1 MTAGYPASPELERF
15 ARETLGCNCAP
26 EVFRQVATDLATLP
40 GLSAPV
46 SRISIGGRLL
56 IYLIP
61 LNGPAPALERIGDW
75 AAAGLAERERRGMN
89 RVRLVLG
96 LPQVNPAETAA
107 IHAAFAQFQ
116 AGDDRLHLHLLSA
129 ASLAGV
135 LAAPHLGAAP

>member
-96 LPQVNPAETAA
+96 LADATPAATAPIA
-107 IHAAFAQFQ
+107 SAFAQLPVR
-116 AGDDRLHLHLLSA
+116 DERLHLHLLPA
-129 ASLAGV
+129 AAL
-135 LAAPHLGAAP
+135 HYECGARNPTA